1 LGGAGLALW
10 YWSAT
15 AVGRAGRWAPKAR
28 PCSREELTL
37 SNAQTLITILVADD
51 DPAIRA
57 LLRATLE
64 RDGYGVIEAHDG
76 RQALEQMNQHHPDL
90 LLLDVNMPGLSGI
103 EVTRRVRESR
113 SNTLVPIILV
123 TALTAVDDKVRGLDA
138 GATDF
143 VTKPFD
149 PVELQARVRA
159 SLRTQAA
166 LSRLENVQDVLVS
179 LANAVEAKDPKTEH
193 HCSRL
198 AHAAVA
204 VARSLELPEDL
215 VEAIGY
221 GAVLHDIGKIGVAE
235 KILLKAGPLSE
246 EEWVEMRRHPV
257 IGATIIEPLQVGRLA
272 APIVRHHHERWD
284 GKGYPD
290 GLRSAAIPV
299 GARIVAVADAFDA
312 MTHDRPYR
320 QALSVEEAVEQLFR
334 GRGHQFD
341 GDVVTPFVERYLAQP
356 MTRPADRLTTYTY
369 GLYQAA
375 LS

>member
-1 LGGAGLALW
+1 M
-10 YWSAT
+10 
-15 AVGRAGRWAPKAR
+15 
-28 PCSREELTL
+28 
-37 SNAQTLITILVADD
+37 
-51 DPAIRA
+51 
-57 LLRATLE
+57 
-64 RDGYGVIEAHDG
+64 IEAHDG
-76 RQALEQMNQHHPDL
+76 PGALEQVRQHDPDL

-113 SNTLVPIILV
+113 SHALLPIILV
-123 TALTAVDDKVRGLDA
+123 TALTAVDDKVKGLDA

-149 PVELQARVRA
+149 PAELQARVRA

-179 LANAVEAKDPKTEH
+179 LASAVEAKDPRTEH

-204 VARSLELPEDL
+204 VARSLDLSEDL

-235 KILLKAGPLSE
+235 KILQKAEGLTE

-257 IGATIIEPLQVGRLA
+257 IGATIIEPLQIGRLA

-284 GKGYPD
+284 GRGYPD
-290 GLRSAAIPV
+290 GLRGEAIPV

-320 QALSVEEAVEQLFR
+320 SALSVEEAVEQLVA

-341 GDVVTPFVERYLAQP
+341 GEAVAPFVEQYLSQP
-356 MTRPADRLTTYTY
+356 TTRPADTLSAYTH